1 VIGIPSSAATSSAS
15 SGYARPVNKR
25 KLFSEVKRISFS
37 LASPSLW

>member
-25 KLFSEVKRISFS
+25 RRFSEDNLNSFS